1 MKKGNEEEKKQTKI
15 TNTSTNLE
23 VLSGVGTP
31 ALLSLLSRVDG
42 LDGIEHQVLQLQRF
56 NQVCVPHNS

>member
-1 MKKGNEEEKKQTKI
+1 MKKGNEEEKNKKKP
-15 TNTSTNLE
+15 NTSTNLE